1 MENKKKEIE
10 SKVEKELETLRYP
23 INQQYANEKFAVYMN
38 DVEKWMTEPLKNG
51 DEIVK
56 IMEDRWRTLEDTDID
71 EDKDVM
77 YYRAHVSIKDVYAG
91 EIF

>member
-1 MENKKKEIE
+1 
-10 SKVEKELETLRYP
+10 
-23 INQQYANEKFAVYMN
+23 
-38 DVEKWMTEPLKNG
+38 
-51 DEIVK
+51 
-56 IMEDRWRTLEDTDID
+56 MEDRWRTLEDTDID